1 MKTKEGENPMSDDF
15 RPCATIILPMYNEGG
30 HIAENLM
37 SVLKTLR
44 TLTCNWEL
52 LVIDDGST
60 DNSCQKAEEALQG
73 IKNARVIS
81 YQPNRGRGY
90 ALRMGFAEAKGEY
103 IITTESDLSWGA
115 EVIPKLLEPLLNKEA
130 DVVIASV
137 HLREGSLINVP
148 FKRRFLS
155 RYGNKIL
162 TFGLPSNITM
172 ISGMTRGYRREILD
186 NIILGEDGKE
196 LHLEIISKL
205 IAIGAKIKEV
215 PGTITW
221 EKKDTMDKKRK
232 SSFKGKKL
240 ITSHS
245 YYSLVESPFHFIGLL
260 GLIFIGFGFIGI
272 LALVVL
278 KIVGFS
284 LLRIPYFP
292 HYVFVFIV
300 VGLIVTI
307 FSLIS
312 SQIRD
317 LKRELIRTYAQISK
331 FNNATKVNEKKN
343 ESKNWR

>member
-1 MKTKEGENPMSDDF
+1 MSDDLK
-15 RPCATIILPMYNEGG
+15 PCATIILPMYNEGE
-30 HIAENLM
+30 HIADNLM
-37 SVLKTLR
+37 SVLKTLE
-44 TLTCNWEL
+44 TLACNWEL
-52 LVIDDGST
+52 LVINDGST
-60 DNSCQKAEEALQG
+60 DNSCRKAEETLQG
-73 IKNARVIS
+73 IKNAKVIS

-115 EVIPKLLEPLLNKEA
+115 EVIPKLLEPLVNKEA

-172 ISGMTRGYRREILD
+172 VSGMTRGYRREILN

-196 LHLEIISKL
+196 IHLEIISKL
-205 IAIGAKIKEV
+205 MAISAKIKEV
-215 PGTITW
+215 PGAITW
-221 EKKDTMDKKRK
+221 KKKDKLDKKRK
-232 SSFKGKKL
+232 SSFKAKKL
-240 ITSHS
+240 IASHF

-260 GLIFIGFGFIGI
+260 GLILIGFGFIGI
-272 LALVVL
+272 LAIIVL
-278 KIVGFS
+278 KIIGFS
-284 LLRIPYFP
+284 LLHIPYFP
-292 HYVFVFIV
+292 LYTFVLIF
-300 VGLIVTI
+300 VGLLTLI

-317 LKRELIRTYAQISK
+317 LKRELIRTYAQIAK
-331 FNNATKVNEKKN
+331 CNNATKVSEKKN
-343 ESKNWR
+343 ESKHSS